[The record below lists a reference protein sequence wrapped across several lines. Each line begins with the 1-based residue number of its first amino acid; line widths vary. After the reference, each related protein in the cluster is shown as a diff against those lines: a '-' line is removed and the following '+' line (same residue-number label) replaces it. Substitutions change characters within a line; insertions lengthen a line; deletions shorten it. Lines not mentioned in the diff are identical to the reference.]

1 MVMVDLKYLIILKY
15 WIWLFWRIY
24 IFRPRYVKHAMGE
37 EKERK
42 QAFSSK
48 YNSLINVLTPL
59 LQDKCLILLE
69 NVKTDTD
76 FWIVKNIN
84 ILQLIFVEKQESKNE
99 LI

>member
-1 MVMVDLKYLIILKY
+1 M
-15 WIWLFWRIY
+15 
-24 IFRPRYVKHAMGE
+24 
-37 EKERK
+37 
-42 QAFSSK
+42 FS
-48 YNSLINVLTPL
+48 LHFQL

-69 NVKTDTD
+69 NVQTDTD

>member
-1 MVMVDLKYLIILKY
+1 
-15 WIWLFWRIY
+15 
-24 IFRPRYVKHAMGE
+24 MGE
-37 EKERK
+37 VKERK
-42 QAFSSK
+42 QAF
-48 YNSLINVLTPL
+48 NRESLINVRAPL

>member
-1 MVMVDLKYLIILKY
+1 
-15 WIWLFWRIY
+15 
-24 IFRPRYVKHAMGE
+24 MGE

-99 LI
+99 LIQISNMSFPFPQLNPLNPRES